1 MTKKRT
7 IMRNDMIKKK
17 KYINPTVEVLEV
29 RSDLMKMT
37 GPASLPSQAG
47 GAPKRRSPDVF

>member
-37 GPASLPSQAG
+37 GPDSLPSQAG
-47 GAPKRRSPDVF
+47 GAPKRRADVF